1 MAIMR
6 NISIRI
12 DDATRDRLDQLASNR
27 DRSRNWVVQ
36 EALAQY
42 IHQQD
47 EREEMIQ
54 EGLRDIEAG
63 NVVSHEDVMAA
74 VEAELQKAGL

>member
-27 DRSRNWVVQ
+27 DRSRNWIDH

>member
-12 DDATRDRLDQLASNR
+12 DDATRDKLDQLASIR

>member
-12 DDATRDRLDQLASNR
+12 DDATRDKLDQLASNR

>member
-6 NISIRI
+6 NISVRI
-12 DDATRDRLDQLASNR
+12 DDATRDKLDQLASNR
-27 DRSRNWVVQ
+27 DRSGNWVVQ

>member
-1 MAIMR
+1 MR

-12 DDATRDRLDQLASNR
+12 DDVTREKLDQLATSR

-42 IHQQD
+42 IHNQE
-47 EREEMIQ
+47 EREEAIQ
-54 EGLRDIEAG
+54 EGIRAIEAG
-63 NVVSHEDVMAA
+63 EVVSHEEVMAA